1 MLARRRE
8 LRNSPAQ
15 GGHLKDD
22 EMTVKTMKN
31 LAPFG
36 LALAG
41 ILLAAASVNLAHAAG
56 DASAGEAVF
65 KKNCMVCHTTEAGK
79 NKLGPSLHGVVGRH
93 SASISDY
100 SYSDAMKKADKTWDP
115 ATLDTYLT
123 NPRGL
128 VPGTKMIFVGLKNE
142 QDRENVIAYLES
154 QK

>member
-1 MLARRRE
+1 MK
-8 LRNSPAQ
+8 
-15 GGHLKDD
+15 GD

-41 ILLAAASVNLAHAAG
+41 ILLAAASVEFAYAAG
-56 DASAGEAVF
+56 DAQAGEAVF
-65 KKNCMVCHTTEAGK
+65 KKNCLVCHTTETGK
-79 NKLGPSLHGVVGRH
+79 NKIGPSLHGVVGRK
-93 SASISDY
+93 SGSLGDFQ
-100 SYSDAMKKADKTWDP
+100 YSDAMKKADKTWDA

>member
-1 MLARRRE
+1 
-8 LRNSPAQ
+8 
-15 GGHLKDD
+15 
-22 EMTVKTMKN
+22 MTVKTMKN